1 MANPATHLSNA
12 LRRKLQRA
20 KASRP
25 VDRVPADATSPPPK
39 PNKKKKKK

>member
-20 KASRP
+20 KAPRRP
-25 VDRVPADATSPPPK
+25 VAKAPDAVSPPPK